1 MDLSVNYMGGGGG
14 GAASSA
20 LSPLIRVGRSPDW
33 PLLFAFF
40 LQIFNF

>member
-1 MDLSVNYMGGGGG
+1 MDLSVNYMGERR

-20 LSPLIRVGRSPDW
+20 LSSLIRVGCSPDW